1 MSNKE
6 NTNLGAVKI
15 PVARVTKRSSKAKVL
30 AGNLSSTQC
39 VYLYPPKIKGNDWG
53 LAIGAKGEKP
63 RIMTNLKEIA
73 DGVCGR
79 RNRPRRSFFAERLC
93 ARDQPRAEQTGHP
106 QLHPGALLRHVHG
119 GVGAVHV
126 LDVPA

>member
-53 LAIGAKGEKP
+53 LAIGAKGETP
-63 RIMTNLKEIA
+63 RIITNLKEIA
-73 DGVCGR
+73 DGVLESEGETKWYA
-79 RNRPRRSFFAERLC
+79 NRISLPASSKCAWDISFSASK
-93 ARDQPRAEQTGHP
+93 A
-106 QLHPGALLRHVHG
+106 
-119 GVGAVHV
+119 
-126 LDVPA
+126 

>member
-53 LAIGAKGEKP
+53 LAIGAKGETP
-63 RIMTNLKEIA
+63 RIITNLKEIA
-73 DGVCGR
+73 DGVLESEGETKWYAKRISLPASSKCAWDI
-79 RNRPRRSFFAERLC
+79 SFSASK
-93 ARDQPRAEQTGHP
+93 A
-106 QLHPGALLRHVHG
+106 
-119 GVGAVHV
+119 
-126 LDVPA
+126 

>member
-6 NTNLGAVKI
+6 NTNLGVVKI

-73 DGVCGR
+73 DGVLESEGETKWYAKRISLPASSKCAWDI
-79 RNRPRRSFFAERLC
+79 SFSASK
-93 ARDQPRAEQTGHP
+93 A
-106 QLHPGALLRHVHG
+106 
-119 GVGAVHV
+119 
-126 LDVPA
+126 

>member
-1 MSNKE
+1 MSTKE
-6 NTNLGAVKI
+6 NTNLGVVKI

-53 LAIGAKGEKP
+53 LAIGAKGETP

-73 DGVCGR
+73 DGVLESDGETKWYAKR
-79 RNRPRRSFFAERLC
+79 VS
-93 ARDQPRAEQTGHP
+93 
-106 QLHPGALLRHVHG
+106 
-119 GVGAVHV
+119 
-126 LDVPA
+126 VPASEKCAWDISFSASKA

>member
-6 NTNLGAVKI
+6 NTNFGVVKI

-53 LAIGAKGEKP
+53 LAIGAKGETP
-63 RIMTNLKEIA
+63 RIITNLKEIA
-73 DGVCGR
+73 DGVLESEGETKWYAKRISLPASSKCAWDI
-79 RNRPRRSFFAERLC
+79 SFSASK
-93 ARDQPRAEQTGHP
+93 A
-106 QLHPGALLRHVHG
+106 
-119 GVGAVHV
+119 
-126 LDVPA
+126 

>member
-53 LAIGAKGEKP
+53 LAIGAKGETP
-63 RIMTNLKEIA
+63 RIITNLKEIA
-73 DGVCGR
+73 DGVLESEGETKWHAKR
-79 RNRPRRSFFAERLC
+79 VNAPASDKC
-93 ARDQPRAEQTGHP
+93 AWDIYFSASK
-106 QLHPGALLRHVHG
+106 A
-119 GVGAVHV
+119 
-126 LDVPA
+126 

>member
-1 MSNKE
+1 MSTKE
-6 NTNLGAVKI
+6 NPKIDALKI

-30 AGNLSSTQC
+30 AGDLSSTQC

-73 DGVCGR
+73 DGVLESDGEIKWYAKR
-79 RNRPRRSFFAERLC
+79 VN
-93 ARDQPRAEQTGHP
+93 
-106 QLHPGALLRHVHG
+106 
-119 GVGAVHV
+119 
-126 LDVPA
+126 VPANEKCAWDIYFSASKA